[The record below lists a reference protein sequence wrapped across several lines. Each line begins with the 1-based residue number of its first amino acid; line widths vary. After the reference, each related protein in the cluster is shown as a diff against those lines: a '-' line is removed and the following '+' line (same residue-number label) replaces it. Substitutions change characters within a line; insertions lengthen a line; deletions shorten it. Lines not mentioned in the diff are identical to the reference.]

1 MNKDLLPLL
10 FGFKGRI
17 QRLYWWVA
25 TIAVGAVA
33 GIVTTLLEHFARS
46 SGEFIPDAA
55 SGEIAPTGIFGAA
68 ITAIGLANL
77 WINLALSVKRL
88 HDRDRTGAWVFLQ
101 ILLVFLAVIM
111 IIVAIAVPKEQNG
124 PWVMLAGLTGAIAF
138 AFSVWLFVELGFLR
152 GTRGPNRFGPDQ
164 LGTPEADAKL

>member
-1 MNKDLLPLL
+1 MTKDLLPLL
-10 FGFKGRI
+10 FSFKGRI

-25 TIAVGAVA
+25 TIAAGAVA
-33 GIVTTLLEHFARS
+33 GIVTTLLEYFARS
-46 SGEFIPDAA
+46 SGAFIPDPS
-55 SGEIAPTGIFGAA
+55 SGEIAPTGNFGAA

-111 IIVAIAVPKEQNG
+111 IVVAIAAPNDG
-124 PWVMLAGLTGAIAF
+124 PWVMLAGLTGAVAF

-152 GTRGPNRFGPDQ
+152 GTRGPNRFGPDP
-164 LGTPEADAKL
+164 LGASEADANL

>member
-1 MNKDLLPLL
+1 MTKNLLPLL
-10 FGFKGRI
+10 FSFKGRI

-33 GIVTTLLEHFARS
+33 GIVTTLLEYFARS
-46 SGEFIPDAA
+46 SGAFIPDPS

-111 IIVAIAVPKEQNG
+111 IVVAIAAPKRRAVG
-124 PWVMLAGLTGAIAF
+124 DAGLAHRRRRLCLQRLAVRRARLLARDARTEPLRSGPARQ
-138 AFSVWLFVELGFLR
+138 LR
-152 GTRGPNRFGPDQ
+152 GRRQ
-164 LGTPEADAKL
+164 L

>member
-1 MNKDLLPLL
+1 MRLGPLL
-10 FGFKGRI
+10 FSFKGRI

-33 GIVTTLLEHFARS
+33 GMATTLLEYGARS
-46 SGEFIPDAA
+46 SGAFVPDPG
-55 SGEIAPTGIFGAA
+55 SNQIAPTGVFGVAV
-68 ITAIGLANL
+68 TAVGLANL

-101 ILLVFLAVIM
+101 ILLVSLAVIM
-111 IIVAIAVPKEQNG
+111 VVVAIAAPKDG
-124 PWVMLAGLTGAIAF
+124 PWVILAGLTGIVAF

-152 GTRGPNRFGPDQ
+152 GTQGQNRFGADP
-164 LGTPEADAKL
+164 LGNLEADATP

>member
-1 MNKDLLPLL
+1 MTKDLLPLL
-10 FGFKGRI
+10 FSFKGRI

-33 GIVTTLLEHFARS
+33 GLATTLLEYGAQS
-46 SGEFIPDAA
+46 SGTFVPDPG
-55 SGEIAPTGIFGAA
+55 SDQIAPTGVFGIAV
-68 ITAIGLANL
+68 TAVGLANL

-101 ILLVFLAVIM
+101 ILLVFLAAIM
-111 IIVAIAVPKEQNG
+111 IVAAIAVPKEHGG
-124 PWVMLAGLTGAIAF
+124 PWLILAWLTGIAAF

-152 GTRGPNRFGPDQ
+152 GTRGSNRFGPDP
-164 LGTPEADAKL
+164 LGTPEADANL

>member
-1 MNKDLLPLL
+1 MTKDLLPLL
-10 FGFKGRI
+10 FSFKGRI

-25 TIAVGAVA
+25 TIAAGAVA
-33 GIVTTLLEHFARS
+33 GIATTLLEYFARS
-46 SGEFIPDAA
+46 SGAFIPDPS

-111 IIVAIAVPKEQNG
+111 IVVAIAAPNDG
-124 PWVMLAGLTGAIAF
+124 PWVMLAGLTGAVAF

-152 GTRGPNRFGPDQ
+152 GTRGPNRFGPDP
-164 LGTPEADAKL
+164 LGASETDANL

>member
-1 MNKDLLPLL
+1 MTKDLLPLL
-10 FGFKGRI
+10 FSFKGRI

-25 TIAVGAVA
+25 TIAAGAVA
-33 GIVTTLLEHFARS
+33 GIATTLLEYFARS
-46 SGEFIPDAA
+46 SGAFIPDPS

-101 ILLVFLAVIM
+101 ILLVFLAVM
-111 IIVAIAVPKEQNG
+111 MVVVAIAVPKEQNG
-124 PWVMLAGLTGAIAF
+124 TWVVVASLTGVVAF
-138 AFSVWLFVELGFLR
+138 VFSVWLFVEMGFLR
-152 GTRGPNRFGPDQ
+152 GTRGPNRFGPDP
-164 LGTPEADAKL
+164 LGNPEADAKL

>member
-1 MNKDLLPLL
+1 MNLGPLL
-10 FGFKGRI
+10 FSFKGRI

-33 GIVTTLLEHFARS
+33 GMVTTLLEYFARS
-46 SGEFIPDAA
+46 SGAFIPDPS

-68 ITAIGLANL
+68 VTAIGLANL

-88 HDRDRTGAWVFLQ
+88 HDRDRSGAWVFLQ

-111 IIVAIAVPKEQNG
+111 IVVAIAVPKEQDG
-124 PWVMLAGLTGAIAF
+124 PWMIVAGLTGAVAF

-152 GTRGPNRFGPDQ
+152 GTRGPNRFGPDP
-164 LGTPEADAKL
+164 LSNPEAEANL

>member
-1 MNKDLLPLL
+1 MTKDLLPLL
-10 FGFKGRI
+10 FSFKGRI

-25 TIAVGAVA
+25 TLAVGAVA
-33 GIVTTLLEHFARS
+33 GIATTLLEYGARS
-46 SGEFIPDAA
+46 SGSFVPDPG
-55 SGEIAPTGIFGAA
+55 SDQIAPTGIFGAA

-111 IIVAIAVPKEQNG
+111 IVVAIAVPKEQDG
-124 PWVMLAGLTGAIAF
+124 LWVILAGLTGIA
-138 AFSVWLFVELGFLR
+138 ALVVSVWLFVELGFLR
-152 GTRGPNRFGPDQ
+152 GTRGPNRFGPDP
-164 LGTPEADAKL
+164 LGNPDVDAKL

>member
-1 MNKDLLPLL
+1 MTMNLGPLL
-10 FGFKGRI
+10 FSFKGRI

-33 GIVTTLLEHFARS
+33 GIATTLLEYFARS
-46 SGEFIPDAA
+46 SGDFIPDPG

-111 IIVAIAVPKEQNG
+111 IVVALAVPKDG
-124 PWVMLAGLTGAIAF
+124 RWVMLAGLTGAVAF

-152 GTRGPNRFGPDQ
+152 GTQGPNRFGPDP

>member
-1 MNKDLLPLL
+1 MTTNLLPLL
-10 FGFKGRI
+10 FSFKGRI

-25 TIAVGAVA
+25 IIAVGAVA
-33 GIVTTLLEHFARS
+33 GIATTLLEYGARS
-46 SGEFIPDAA
+46 SGSFVPDPG
-55 SGEIAPTGIFGAA
+55 SDQIAPTGIFGAA

-111 IIVAIAVPKEQNG
+111 IVVAIAAPKDG
-124 PWVMLAGLTGAIAF
+124 PWVILAGLTGAAAL
-138 AFSVWLFVELGFLR
+138 AFSVWVFVELGFLR
-152 GTRGPNRFGPDQ
+152 GTRGPNRFGPDP
-164 LGTPEADAKL
+164 LGDPDVDANL